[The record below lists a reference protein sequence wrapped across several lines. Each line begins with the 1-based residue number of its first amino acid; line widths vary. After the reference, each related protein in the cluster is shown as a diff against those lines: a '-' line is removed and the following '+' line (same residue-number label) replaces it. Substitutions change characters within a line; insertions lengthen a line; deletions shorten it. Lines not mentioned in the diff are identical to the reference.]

1 MLASACS
8 PGSPLPEGM
17 EPGLEAMHYFQAPR
31 ATFASGA
38 HVAVVEVDPET
49 GRITVLDYAVASD
62 AGRLI
67 NPLIVEGQL
76 HGGVAQGVGGAL
88 WEALVYDAQAQPLT
102 QSWLEY
108 AMPTAEQTPPIRIA
122 HVVTPSP
129 LNALGV
135 KGVGEAGSMAPPAAI
150 AAAVED
156 ALRPFAARVVAT
168 PLRAEDVFRLLRPA
182 SGRIVP

>member
-1 MLASACS
+1 
-8 PGSPLPEGM
+8 M
-17 EPGLEAMHYFQAPR
+17 EPGLEATHYFQAPR

-38 HVAVVEVDPET
+38 HAAVVEVDRET
-49 GRITVLDYAVASD
+49 GRVAVLDYAVASD

-88 WEALVYDAQAQPLT
+88 YEALLYDEQGQPLT

-108 AMPTAEQTPPIRIA
+108 TIPTAEQIPPIRIA

-156 ALRPFAARVVAT
+156 ALRPFGARIVAT
-168 PLRAEDVFRLLRPA
+168 PLGPEDVYRLLQPA
-182 SGRIVP
+182 SGRTLA